1 MQVPNKS
8 LSSFTLS
15 IHFTFPSAFDPF
27 NEPWQAFS
35 FFIWSW
41 TCFVNYQASLNRVA
55 PFLILASMDLKESN
69 SALNCTAKPLIHQGR
84 QNSSQERKMP
94 QNCFQ
99 RNLQHPSRLT
109 WLYICIKYSDPSQIN
124 AMWQRIHPVT
134 NHSTALYPIQKS
146 QDNCWWTECIA
157 ITSPFPHSGT
167 IVWIH

>member
-1 MQVPNKS
+1 MKPYMCVCVSFPRQRHCEKPKKEKKIKQSVPRRMQVPNKS

-69 SALNCTAKPLIHQGR
+69 SLWIALQNLLSIKEDKTAVRKGR
-84 QNSSQERKMP
+84 CHRIAFKE
-94 QNCFQ
+94 
-99 RNLQHPSRLT
+99 T
-109 WLYICIKYSDPSQIN
+109 YSTLHVS
-124 AMWQRIHPVT
+124 HGFTFV
-134 NHSTALYPIQKS
+134 
-146 QDNCWWTECIA
+146 
-157 ITSPFPHSGT
+157 
-167 IVWIH
+167 